1 MIYLIALLFILA
13 MVYLTKF
20 RKVIF
25 VAAGIAA
32 AAVVIIA
39 AMVEVHERQSDGV
52 PPLPAGYTLDPQK
65 RGDPWDMFPDANQSK
80 PKNASLFDDLIPQ
93 KQSYERTSCC
103 YRGYDLSKFGGAE
116 RRALEDAIDQASID
130 ISKVPD
136 AELKRLYQLTKG

>member
-1 MIYLIALLFILA
+1 MIYLIAFLFVLA

-93 KQSYERTSCC
+93 NKATN
-103 YRGYDLSKFGGAE
+103 
-116 RRALEDAIDQASID
+116 ALAAAIVAMIL
-130 ISKVPD
+130 VNL
-136 AELKRLYQLTKG
+136 AELNGGRLRMLLIKPQLISARFPMPN

>member
-1 MIYLIALLFILA
+1 MIYLIAFLFVLA

-39 AMVEVHERQSDGV
+39 AMLEVHERQSDGV
-52 PPLPAGYTLDPQK
+52 PPLPAGYTLV
-65 RGDPWDMFPDANQSK
+65 
-80 PKNASLFDDLIPQ
+80 PQ

-103 YRGYDLSKFGGAE
+103 YRGYDLSKFSGAE
-116 RRALEDAIDQASID
+116 RRRLRMLLIKPQL
-130 ISKVPD
+130 ISARFPMPN
-136 AELKRLYQLTKG
+136 